1 LQRRSHQLHGP
12 EARGLICLTLTDEH
26 CQRLGLEQMVPS
38 NGSVFS
44 TAFTV
49 SIEAA
54 VGVTTGISAADR
66 ARTVAAAVAQGASAA
81 DIVQPGTSSRC
92 APGKAAC

>member
-1 LQRRSHQLHGP
+1 
-12 EARGLICLTLTDEH
+12 
-26 CQRLGLEQMVPS
+26 MVPS

-66 ARTVAAAVAQGASAA
+66 AHGRGRRGERR
-81 DIVQPGTSSRC
+81 PR
-92 APGKAAC
+92 

>member
-1 LQRRSHQLHGP
+1 
-12 EARGLICLTLTDEH
+12 
-26 CQRLGLEQMVPS
+26 MVPS

-66 ARTVAAAVAQGASAA
+66 ARTVAAAGARRECRRY
-81 DIVQPGTSSRC
+81 VQPATSSLRAKEGGVLTRAGHTEAGC
-92 APGKAAC
+92 DLARLPVSPRPR